1 MAPGAPSSLAAAALE
16 IMLAMLA
23 AALLVVVAQAKE
35 QETVHGPPLGPNVT
49 LRGGVVMPTI
59 SMGSGGSCHPDPD
72 GTEKGCKNY
81 QTTLQW
87 FKLGGRGVHDALSY
101 QNQAG
106 LGAAIADSN
115 LSRKE
120 LFVMSMVPTYLMGYN
135 ETIAAVHASLEQMK
149 LNVLDLVMVHH
160 RAPVRNGQRTHYCT
174 YLAARTRTQR
184 THARTHARTLL
195 CTHASSLSACEHA
208 TNKRRLRR

>member
-1 MAPGAPSSLAAAALE
+1 
-16 IMLAMLA
+16 MLA
-23 AALLVVVAQAKE
+23 AALLVVVAPGGAQAKE
-35 QETVHGPPLGPNVT
+35 QETVHGGPPPLGPNVT

-120 LFVMSMVPTYLMGYN
+120 LF
-135 ETIAAVHASLEQMK
+135 
-149 LNVLDLVMVHH
+149 
-160 RAPVRNGQRTHYCT
+160 
-174 YLAARTRTQR
+174 
-184 THARTHARTLL
+184 
-195 CTHASSLSACEHA
+195 
-208 TNKRRLRR
+208 